1 MKVNIKVR
9 DNYKSYCS
17 LIDEEKI
24 LLNNK
29 IVLDEKK
36 NSRPDYKEKNTPTY
50 SDVLPDD
57 IIFTI
62 QQKET
67 EEKDFKFILRCV
79 PFCERPFF
87 RYDSTG
93 PSHRNSNLPI
103 PIEEQQ
109 VPTPHF
115 HRFVA
120 DGKEIAYKTKVL
132 LDEKQSKV
140 LEDISMCVLHLMQE
154 ANIKFENFDLIS
166 TPGVL
171 PFKMEENIDPLENV
185 QFDIE

>member
-36 NSRPDYKEKNTPTY
+36 KNIPEYKEKNTPTY
-50 SDVLPDD
+50 SDVLPND

-140 LEDISMCVLHLMQE
+140 LEDISMCVLHFMQDV
-154 ANIKFENFDLIS
+154 NIKFENFDLIS

>member
-1 MKVNIKVR
+1 M
-9 DNYKSYCS
+9 YK
-17 LIDEEKI
+17 
-24 LLNNK
+24 
-29 IVLDEKK
+29 
-36 NSRPDYKEKNTPTY
+36 R
-50 SDVLPDD
+50 
-57 IIFTI
+57 
-62 QQKET
+62 Q
-67 EEKDFKFILRCV
+67 
-79 PFCERPFF
+79 

-140 LEDISMCVLHLMQE
+140 LEDISMCVLHFMQE

>member
-1 MKVNIKVR
+1 MKELLY
-9 DNYKSYCS
+9 NYDSITDFYNDA
-17 LIDEEKI
+17 I
-24 LLNNK
+24 
-29 IVLDEKK
+29 
-36 NSRPDYKEKNTPTY
+36 TPTPEGN
-50 SDVLPDD
+50 SNDLN
-57 IIFTI
+57 THL
-62 QQKET
+62 KT

-140 LEDISMCVLHLMQE
+140 LEDISMCVLHFMQE

>member
-1 MKVNIKVR
+1 MV
-9 DNYKSYCS
+9 
-17 LIDEEKI
+17 LKI
-24 LLNNK
+24 TNLH
-29 IVLDEKK
+29 
-36 NSRPDYKEKNTPTY
+36 
-50 SDVLPDD
+50 
-57 IIFTI
+57 
-62 QQKET
+62 
-67 EEKDFKFILRCV
+67 ILRYLPTCWLYLL
-79 PFCERPFF
+79 ERYAIDNQ
-87 RYDSTG
+87 RCT
-93 PSHRNSNLPI
+93 HA
-103 PIEEQQ
+103 IEEQQ

-140 LEDISMCVLHLMQE
+140 LEDISMCVLHFMQE